1 MVGKKIRCR
10 QCARVFVVEA
20 GDAASSSSSTM
31 GRSASSLT
39 GSTLSG
45 TGSHAGLTGS
55 QAGQRSGVGGTTVI
69 TRPRVGQAASPAAR
83 PAAARLSAAPLPGE
97 FQPFPGSEI
106 VEAWLPLALSLIAAV
121 WVPAES
127 ISSNNT
133 GAAWPAVL
141 RIALFAAVYFLL
153 VVPVTLY
160 AVKAVFQRKRRA
172 LPPQPVWR
180 VIATFLFPATLAYV
194 FSSLSG
200 VTGFV
205 VGALLGL
212 IVVAMAFWLLFR
224 LDPQET
230 ANVYA
235 VVGSTCFGTLVLGML
250 IFIGAG
256 ALMNRAMISSH
267 SAGEYKENP
276 LGPTLAWTVPAKHE
290 VKQSQSTDHDDS
302 TSAPS
307 TASGQPSPT
316 PAPAAPQ
323 PAQPVAAPANTSNTN
338 TAAAPASPPPVANA
352 DAAPSS
358 PTVSAAPDGTVPGED
373 PDMDPALRQGLFGTG
388 TPAVEG
394 DPFIQGIQNAKLKW
408 VKWVYRP
415 ADQGIY
421 EQTLSPMVPSPF
433 VAMFRPS
440 GIGGRTIECCRLAP
454 LYRAMGAIPVSEDGT
469 DTASATGRY
478 ALTDDGAALL
488 RLTNSANPKV
498 EILPFRGAGGAV
510 NLTLPAEF
518 TKPGTDPGLI
528 TPELLGALPGRRFL
542 VRWSNADQTFVQ
554 LYDLQSTG
562 APRLSL
568 KLGQNFWPNVYAV
581 SPDGNWFAAPEREA
595 DRVFISVRS
604 LSDAKTPVVLLPTDG
619 AVDNVHRDP
628 VGIAFSPDSSRMAV
642 LLEHGTDGLIRSW
655 LMAGE
660 LPQANAACKVPA
672 AEEMLGQQKGRPF
685 DWMAGGKW
693 LVHGRT
699 VIDAGTGA
707 TFGTLTDGVVTG
719 QQLADDHTAYLNY
732 LGTDG
737 HPHMAVVKFNPAALS
752 GKEPAAAAKK

>member
-1 MVGKKIRCR
+1 M
-10 QCARVFVVEA
+10 
-20 GDAASSSSSTM
+20 
-31 GRSASSLT
+31 
-39 GSTLSG
+39 
-45 TGSHAGLTGS
+45 
-55 QAGQRSGVGGTTVI
+55 
-69 TRPRVGQAASPAAR
+69 TRPRVGQAGAR
-83 PAAARLSAAPLPGE
+83 PAPVKPAAAPAPGE
-97 FQPFPGSEI
+97 FQSFPGSQI
-106 VEAWLPLALSLIAAV
+106 IEAWMPLGLCLVAAV

-127 ISSNNT
+127 FSSNNT
-133 GAAWPAVL
+133 GAAWAALV
-141 RIALFAAVYFLL
+141 RIALFAAIYFLL
-153 VVPVTLY
+153 VSPVTFY
-160 AVKAVFQRKRRA
+160 AVKSVFQRKRRA
-172 LPPQPVWR
+172 LPPEARWR

-200 VTGFV
+200 ITGFV

-212 IVVAMAFWLLFR
+212 IVVAMVFWLLFR

-235 VVGSTCFGTLVLGML
+235 VVGGTCFGTLVLGML
-250 IFIGAG
+250 IYMGAG
-256 ALMNRAMISSH
+256 ALLNRAMI
-267 SAGEYKENP
+267 AQNAARDFKENP
-276 LGPTLAWTVPAKHE
+276 LGPTLAWAVPAKPE
-290 VKQSQSTDHDDS
+290 VKQPRTTGGDDS
-302 TSAPS
+302 PLAPATVSAQPNQTS
-307 TASGQPSPT
+307 
-316 PAPAAPQ
+316 APAAP
-323 PAQPVAAPANTSNTN
+323 PSAQPVATPANTTNANTV
-338 TAAAPASPPPVANA
+338 AAPASPTSATNA
-352 DAAPSS
+352 DSVQSSATADGAA
-358 PTVSAAPDGTVPGED
+358 PGED

-454 LYRAMGAIPVSEDGT
+454 LYRGMGAIPVSDDGT
-469 DTASATGRY
+469 DTASATGRF
-478 ALTDDGAALL
+478 AVTDDGTALL
-488 RLTNSANPKV
+488 RLTNSANPKL

-510 NLTLPAEF
+510 NLTVPAEF

-528 TPELLGALPGRRFL
+528 TPELLGAVPGRRFL

-562 APRLSL
+562 TPRLSL
-568 KLGQNFWPNVYAV
+568 KLGQNYWPNVYAV

-595 DRVFISVRS
+595 DRTFIAVRS
-604 LSDAKTPVVLLPTDG
+604 LSNAKTPVVLFPTDE
-619 AVDNVHRDP
+619 AVDNVRRDP

-660 LPQANAACKVPA
+660 LPEANAACKVPA
-672 AEEMLGQQKGRPF
+672 AEEMLGQQKGRRF

-693 LVHGRT
+693 LVHGRM
-699 VIDAGTGA
+699 VIDAATGA

-752 GKEPAAAAKK
+752 GKGAEATKK